1 MTSEISNR
9 TVVEVL
15 VRALGALPGGATAN
29 DHLERF
35 AAALADARSRW
46 PDAPAPIDA
55 GAIVA
60 TSASLD
66 APTVDAAP
74 PSNDFVGYIVDQA
87 RIQPDLPAALP
98 RLRLDDAFL
107 AWWCATGAS
116 QAITAF
122 EQLHADE
129 LRRLL
134 LRFHRL
140 DADELRQQL
149 RVKLF
154 LGSDNAPPRI
164 REFSGFGFLANW
176 FRVVAT
182 RTFLDAARTRQ
193 RERSDE
199 LPDDLLD
206 ALVDA
211 KASPRSAALRGQ
223 VIAAIKSSMRA
234 ALASLPARDRTFLR
248 HTLLDRLTLEQI
260 AETYGVHRVTV
271 SRAIGQARIKLRE
284 LALAH
289 AVAELGVSP
298 ETLASAVRELATDLD
313 MSLATLF
320 PQQVVER

>member
-1 MTSEISNR
+1 VTSDLSNR
-9 TVVEVL
+9 SIVDTL
-15 VRALGALPGGATAN
+15 VRRLVELPGGTSAP
-29 DHLERF
+29 DHAERF
-35 AAALADARSRW
+35 VAALAEARTRW
-46 PDAPAPIDA
+46 PDAPAPIDERDERDEHHERA
-55 GAIVA
+55 SAPSF
-60 TSASLD
+60 TSFILER
-66 APTVDAAP
+66 
-74 PSNDFVGYIVDQA
+74 A
-87 RIQPDLPAALP
+87 RAQPDLAIALP

-107 AWWCATGAS
+107 AWWCTTRAS
-116 QAITAF
+116 AAITAF

-134 LRFHRL
+134 QRFHRL

-154 LGSDNAPPRI
+154 IGSDTAPPRI

-211 KASPRSAALRGQ
+211 KASPRAAALRGQ
-223 VIAAIKSSMRA
+223 VIAALRSSMRA
-234 ALASLPARDRTFLR
+234 ALATLPARDRTFLR

-271 SRAIGQARIKLRE
+271 SRAVGQARTKLRE

-298 ETLASAVRELATDLD
+298 ETLASAVRELASDLD

-320 PQQVVER
+320 PQATV